1 MQDPDW
7 PVKPPLERYVARLSY
22 LRELLQRFSAAVL
35 ILVAIGLMV
44 VGKINSTVL
53 EETRAHITDAFVP
66 ILGAMSRPAASVG
79 EAIDSVA
86 EFVDLHEE
94 NERLR
99 RENALLMRWKDVA
112 LRLEAENRSLKSLL
126 EFKPDPGITYITA
139 RVVAAPGSSFVRSV
153 IVMAGR
159 RDGVRKGQAAMA
171 GSGIIGRVIEVGE
184 WSSRVLLITDV
195 NTRIPVVLEE
205 SRERAILVGDNSP
218 DPRLQYLPPDEPVAP
233 GARVT
238 TSGHGG
244 VFPPGL
250 PVGVVSSVTEREIK
264 VKPLVDLDRVEHVQ
278 LLDFGFVGEMIAERP
293 SVR

>member
-1 MQDPDW
+1 LHDPDW
-7 PVKPPLERYVARLSY
+7 PVRPPLERYVARLSY

-35 ILVAIGLMV
+35 ILIAVGLMAL
-44 VGKINSTVL
+44 GKINPTVL
-53 EETRAHITDAFVP
+53 ETTRARITDAFVP

-79 EAIDSVA
+79 EAIDDVA
-86 EFVDLHEE
+86 ELVDLHEE

-99 RENALLMRWKDVA
+99 RENALLRRWKDLA

-184 WSSRVLLITDV
+184 WSSRILLITDV

-205 SRERAILVGDNSP
+205 SRDRAILVGDNSP
-218 DPRLQYLPPDEPVAP
+218 QPRLQYLPPDGSVAV
-233 GARVT
+233 GDRVT

-244 VFPPGL
+244 IFPPGL
-250 PVGVVSSVTEREIK
+250 PVGVVSSVNEREIK
-264 VKPLVDLDRVEHVQ
+264 VRPLANLDRVEHVQ
-278 LLDFGFVGEMIAERP
+278 LLDFGFGGEMIAERP
-293 SVR
+293 SLR